1 MGLVSEVFHKED
13 FSNLKGNIG
22 VGHVRYSTTGGSVVE
37 NAQPIA
43 MNYIKGSLALVHN
56 GNIVN
61 ANELKEKQMYRGIS
75 DVYILWHGE
84 WADPELSYQGK
95 VVNYWDVEETVI
107 DWYRE
112 ERQSMGLSVI
122 DDYNEFLKYFRNHTS
137 EIKQLILDIYESS
150 K

>member
-1 MGLVSEVFHKED
+1 M
-13 FSNLKGNIG
+13 
-22 VGHVRYSTTGGSVVE
+22 
-37 NAQPIA
+37 
-43 MNYIKGSLALVHN
+43 
-56 GNIVN
+56 
-61 ANELKEKQMYRGIS
+61 EKQMYRGIS

-122 DDYNEFLKYFRNHTS
+122 DDYNEFLKYFRNHIS